1 MTAIYAAHFG
11 LDADPFSLS
20 PDPDFLYESP
30 AHSEALAGLRLA
42 LASRR
47 GLATLIGEVG
57 TGKTTLLYALLRD
70 LEPAVRT
77 AYLANT
83 KLSFDELLRQA
94 LADFGVPAPAPDRLA
109 LLEAFQGFL
118 RQSDTEGAIAALIID
133 EAQNLDADTFE
144 HLRLLTNFETYSTK
158 LLQIVLVGQ
167 PELAVAL
174 GRDELRQVNER
185 IAHRCR
191 LEPLSRYESRRYVAH
206 RLERAGGSLAL
217 FTRPGLAVIL
227 TAAGGVPRRLNIL
240 CHTALLFAFGR
251 GAAAASAAD
260 AWAAVRERYGRVRH
274 LVAARPVRRTVLV
287 AAGALLAIGGTTWVG
302 LGRGGIPPAPRGA
315 AASAPGPP
323 PFSLAELHA
332 KPARPLAP
340 AAPEVASADALPPAP
355 SDKGVAAR
363 RYAPAK
369 LAAATAIKPSR
380 VARRVPRRRSAPV
393 AQPTA
398 RRS

>member
-94 LADFGVPAPAPDRLA
+94 LADFGVPAPAPDRLT

-174 GRDELRQVNER
+174 GRDELRQV
-185 IAHRCR
+185 
-191 LEPLSRYESRRYVAH
+191 
-206 RLERAGGSLAL
+206 
-217 FTRPGLAVIL
+217 
-227 TAAGGVPRRLNIL
+227 
-240 CHTALLFAFGR
+240 
-251 GAAAASAAD
+251 
-260 AWAAVRERYGRVRH
+260 
-274 LVAARPVRRTVLV
+274 
-287 AAGALLAIGGTTWVG
+287 
-302 LGRGGIPPAPRGA
+302 
-315 AASAPGPP
+315 
-323 PFSLAELHA
+323 
-332 KPARPLAP
+332 
-340 AAPEVASADALPPAP
+340 
-355 SDKGVAAR
+355 
-363 RYAPAK
+363 
-369 LAAATAIKPSR
+369 
-380 VARRVPRRRSAPV
+380 
-393 AQPTA
+393 
-398 RRS
+398 